1 MIHAILDQFH
11 HQVII
16 GNAELMEPSQ
26 TGTGIHQIMEQHP
39 AFRVEDLIDGKV
51 GAVAFVYSCH
61 QLIADLLKCFF
72 AAVIIVYHP
81 GRAASIR
88 INNQLAAGFNRLQPV
103 HFRFVMVKGQP
114 DPRIVGQVGSYITF
128 RQFNLPVLY
137 ILRMYKLDFVDQIQ
151 IA

>member
-1 MIHAILDQFH
+1 
-11 HQVII
+11 
-16 GNAELMEPSQ
+16 MEPSQ

-39 AFRVEDLIDGKV
+39 TFRVKDLVDGKV
-51 GAVAFVYSCH
+51 GAVTFVYSCH

-72 AAVIIVYHP
+72 AAVIIIYHP
-81 GRAASIR
+81 GRTAGMG
-88 INNQLAAGFNRLQPV
+88 INDQLAAGFNRLQPV

-114 DPRIVGQVGSYITF
+114 HPRIVGQVGSYIAF

-137 ILRMYKLDFVDQIQ
+137 ILGVYKLDFVDQIQ